1 MATEQ
6 KDNRDLIDEATESFT
21 LWMPRSLLQKLN
33 RIAVKRSGEDK
44 LWSKQDVVREL
55 VRRVKE

>member
-33 RIAVKRSGEDK
+33 RIAVKRSSEDK